1 MELSSNLASQELE
14 LPSPSLI
21 YLPGYYHLTLCY
33 LWSYWLSHSS
43 SDHKSFSFIFLVTA
57 SYFSYLSTL
66 KLTVNWPHCPN
77 QDQFLSCPKQFI
89 WPIVSATFGQN
100 SPSSSVPPSLSL
112 FNLQIQKPYLW
123 TLPSVYIW
131 AIKHGCRERFNR
143 IFQLRSQQEIYSKLK
158 LGCSWGR
165 GGGGGTNRDTV
176 HKAVSSVLGNPE
188 WILWYQD

>member
-1 MELSSNLASQELE
+1 MASQELE

-21 YLPGYYHLTLCY
+21 YLPGYYQLTLCY
-33 LWSYWLSHSS
+33 LWSYWLNHSS
-43 SDHKSFSFIFLVTA
+43 SDHKFFSFISLVTT
-57 SYFSYLSTL
+57 SYFSYFSTL

-89 WPIVSATFGQN
+89 WPIASATFGQN

-131 AIKHGCRERFNR
+131 AIKHGWRERFNR
-143 IFQLRSQQEIYSKLK
+143 IFQLRSQQETYSKLK
-158 LGCSWGR
+158 LGCSR
-165 GGGGGTNRDTV
+165 KKKKKINRDTV